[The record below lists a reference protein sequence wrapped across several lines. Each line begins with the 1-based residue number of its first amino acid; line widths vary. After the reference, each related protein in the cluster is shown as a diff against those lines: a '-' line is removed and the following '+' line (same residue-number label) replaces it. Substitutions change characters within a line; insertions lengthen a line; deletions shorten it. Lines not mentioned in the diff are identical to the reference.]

1 MLGTQL
7 QHRVDVERFLRG
19 ALAAGLLFLLARAR
33 MLLGLAPFALALFAA
48 GLQARVS
55 PAALLLGC
63 ALGALRF
70 PLTEVDL
77 LLPAGCAL
85 ILLGTLVFDR
95 AAARPRLDEGALC
108 ALLSGPQL

>member
-1 MLGTQL
+1 M
-7 QHRVDVERFLRG
+7 
-19 ALAAGLLFLLARAR
+19 LARAR

-70 PLTEVDL
+70 PLTEVDPVSYTHL
-77 LLPAGCAL
+77 CHGVHSF
-85 ILLGTLVFDR
+85 VFRQSATARCVR
-95 AAARPRLDEGALC
+95 ANTSSIVPEPSTTQMRSGSLARREA
-108 ALLSGPQL
+108 